1 MIKRLY
7 PVILQPFYYFTPE
20 RRMCMSQTRQL
31 SAVMF
36 TDIQDYSSMIQN
48 GAENT
53 ARIKEKHHK
62 IFKSLIHKYK
72 GKILQY
78 YGGGTLSIFDSAIN
92 AVQCAIDMQLA
103 FIQDPRIPV
112 RIGIHS
118 GDIIYSQ
125 KEVIGDGVNVAA
137 RIESL
142 AVSGSIFISDKVYD
156 EIKNQ
161 KSIQTL
167 IMGTFKLK
175 NIAGPVEVYAICNEG
190 LVIPS
195 RERIRAK
202 RIKRDEVG
210 IGAKSGMFKRHPRN
224 VAIFSFLG
232 LILLVGGFF
241 ILRNGHFGE
250 VEDLEK
256 SIAVL
261 PIINL
266 SKDLEQEYFSYGTT
280 EDIIIQLS
288 KIGDLKV
295 ISRTSIMMYK
305 NTTKT
310 IKEIAEELG
319 VAHILEG
326 SVRKYEDKVR
336 ISVKLIDAKAD
347 NLLWADNFDW
357 EINDIFSIQRDV
369 AMEVANELK
378 ARLTKFEEE
387 EINRYPTNNPEAY
400 EFYLQGVYQLRS
412 GSTEG
417 LHKSFPLLRQAITI
431 DPNFAEAYAEIAA
444 YYIRQG
450 AWRGD
455 FTPEVARNEA
465 MPYIQKALEINPNLK
480 SARNSLGTVKFWF
493 DWDFPGA
500 EMEYKKC
507 DCPGDYGF
515 FLLLMGRFE
524 EAEKK
529 FATSYALNPFDAH
542 DRPHR
547 GVNKY
552 FLNKQDEAIKILRDG
567 VRMHPTVLTGYH
579 KLGKIYLN
587 VGKYMKAIETLQMGM
602 EVGRVRLPAI
612 LGELAVAQYKIGQE
626 VKTDKIIEKLKIEE
640 SKSPQRSPAYFIAQ
654 IYAGIGNK
662 EMAIEWLRKA
672 YEAHEVEMIWLKI
685 EPQFIILHNDPRYED
700 LLKRVG
706 LLE

>member
-1 MIKRLY
+1 
-7 PVILQPFYYFTPE
+7 
-20 RRMCMSQTRQL
+20 
-31 SAVMF
+31 MF
-36 TDIQDYSSMIQN
+36 TDIQDYTSMMQK
-48 GAENT
+48 GGET
-53 ARIKEKHHK
+53 VSRMKEKHH
-62 IFKSLIHKYK
+62 ILFESITQKYK

-103 FIQDPRIPV
+103 LAQDPKIPV

-125 KEVIGDGVNVAA
+125 KEVIGDGVNVAS

-142 AVSGSIFISDKVYD
+142 AVSGSIFISGKVYD

-167 IMGTFKLK
+167 LMGSFKLK
-175 NIAGPVEVYAICNEG
+175 NIDRPVKVYAICNEG

-195 RERIRAK
+195 QDQIRAEK
-202 RIKRDEVG
+202 IKSDE
-210 IGAKSGMFKRHPRN
+210 IEQEARSGLLKIHPKN
-224 VAIFSFLG
+224 VAILSVFAL
-232 LILLVGGFF
+232 LLLVGGFF
-241 ILRNGHFGE
+241 ILRKGYLEE

-266 SKDLEQEYFSYGTT
+266 SEDPDQEYFSDGTT
-280 EDIIIQLS
+280 EDIITQLS

-295 ISRTSIMMYK
+295 ISRTSIMRYK

-310 IKEIAEELG
+310 TKQIAEELG

-326 SVRKYEDKVR
+326 SVRKYEEKVR
-336 ISVKLIDAKAD
+336 ISLQLIDAKTD
-347 NLLWADNFDW
+347 NHLWAEYFDR
-357 EINDIFSIQRDV
+357 EMNDIFSIQRDV
-369 AMEVANELK
+369 ALEVANELK
-378 ARLTKFEEE
+378 TRLTSIEEE
-387 EINRYPTNNPEAY
+387 EIRKYPTDNPEAY

-412 GSTEG
+412 GTTEG

-455 FTPEVARNEA
+455 FTPEVGRNEA
-465 MPYIQKALEINPNLK
+465 MPYIQKALELNPNLN
-480 SARNSLGTVKFWF
+480 SARNSLATVKFWF

-507 DCPGDYGF
+507 QCPKDYGF
-515 FLLLMGRFE
+515 FLNLMGRFE
-524 EAEKK
+524 EAREK
-529 FATSYALNPFDAH
+529 FAESYALDPYDVH

-547 GVNKY
+547 GVNQY
-552 FLNKQDEAIKILRDG
+552 FLNNPNEAIKILRDG
-567 VRMHPTVLTGYH
+567 IRMHPSVITGYH

-587 VGKYMKAIETLQMGM
+587 IGNYRKAIEMLQMGM
-602 EVGRVRLPAI
+602 EVGKVRLPGI
-612 LGELAVAQYKIGQE
+612 LGELAVAQFNIGKKIQ
-626 VKTDKIIEKLKIEE
+626 TDQIIEELKIEAAR
-640 SKSPQRSPAYFIAQ
+640 SPQRSPAYFIAQ

-662 EMAIEWLRKA
+662 ELAIEWLGKA

-685 EPQFIILHNDPRYED
+685 EPQFKKLHNDPRYQD

-706 LLE
+706 FPD